1 MMNKNLGNKL
11 TPPPHKE
18 SKKITINELRQVVRK
33 IIKEEFDDNQKESQA
48 INDGF
53 KIKTIGLSKGDAINL
68 IKSKK
73 NIKTVVHQ
81 DNPKKQY
88 VLCVTFIDSETGD
101 YDGWGFTYDK
111 NKNIVIDNAEY
122 QTWGDEW

>member
-73 NIKTVVHQ
+73 K
-81 DNPKKQY
+81 Y
-88 VLCVTFIDSETGD
+88 
-101 YDGWGFTYDK
+101 K
-111 NKNIVIDNAEY
+111 NGSSSR
-122 QTWGDEW
+122 QS